1 MTKEVNDH
9 GSNGEGGAEDVQ
21 EEQYGQSPPV
31 VQPNP
36 TVFFEM
42 GVGGQRLGRLAFELF
57 ADICPKT
64 CLNFLELCR
73 GYRPS
78 SGGRELTYK
87 NSLFHRIT
95 PHFMLQG
102 GDITHGD
109 GRGGESIYGGYFG
122 DENFILKHHDPGM
135 LSMAN
140 NGPNTNKSQF
150 FITTVP
156 CPWLDGKNVVF
167 GKVINDSHSPH
178 TICLSS

>member
-1 MTKEVNDH
+1 
-9 GSNGEGGAEDVQ
+9 
-21 EEQYGQSPPV
+21 
-31 VQPNP
+31 
-36 TVFFEM
+36 M

-87 NSLFHRIT
+87 DSLFHRIT

-167 GKVINDSHSPH
+167 GKLISGEDIVWQLENFG
-178 TICLSS
+178 TLSGKPTVEIRVLECGEVVNTG